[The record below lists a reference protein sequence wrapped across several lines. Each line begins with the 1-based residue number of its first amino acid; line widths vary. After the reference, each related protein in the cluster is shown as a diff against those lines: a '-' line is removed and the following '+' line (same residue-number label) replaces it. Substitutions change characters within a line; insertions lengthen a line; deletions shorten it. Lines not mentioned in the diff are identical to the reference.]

1 MVGSTS
7 ELPAQCRDVHQSPQ
21 MRLRL
26 GEQPGTAG
34 EHCVPRAQRPQF
46 AAAGGH
52 ADHLDGIEVH
62 QLTVIKRRGVCTV
75 RTEDRHVQI
84 TKWRAVR
91 LLHPGWRDNLHDMT
105 DELAD
110 LEGQTPIEHALAG
123 GEPQR
128 VGWFRF
134 YFADERW
141 EWSPQ
146 VEWMHG
152 YEHGNVDPTT
162 DLVLSHKHPDDYGQ
176 IAATL
181 QEIRRTSGAFSTRHR
196 IIDTHGE
203 VHHVVV
209 VGDQLF
215 DDSGA
220 VIGTHGF
227 YVDVTPSVN
236 EAQEEIVSEHV
247 AEIAEAR
254 GGIEQ
259 AKGMLM
265 LIYRINADSAFE
277 LLKWRSQE
285 TNVKLRVLAE
295 QIVKDFLDLTYD
307 EVLPGRAVYDRLLLT
322 AHLRLNS

>member
-1 MVGSTS
+1 
-7 ELPAQCRDVHQSPQ
+7 
-21 MRLRL
+21 
-26 GEQPGTAG
+26 
-34 EHCVPRAQRPQF
+34 
-46 AAAGGH
+46 
-52 ADHLDGIEVH
+52 
-62 QLTVIKRRGVCTV
+62 
-75 RTEDRHVQI
+75 
-84 TKWRAVR
+84 
-91 LLHPGWRDNLHDMT
+91 MT
-105 DELAD
+105 DELTD
-110 LEGQTPIEHALAG
+110 LDGQTPVEQALAG

-146 VEWMHG
+146 VERMHG
-152 YEHGNVDPTT
+152 YEPGQVHPTT

-176 IAATL
+176 VAATL
-181 QEIRRTSGAFSTRHR
+181 DEIRRTAGGFSTRHR
-196 IIDTHGE
+196 IIDTRGD

-215 DDSGA
+215 DGNNS
-220 VIGTHGF
+220 VVGTHGF
-227 YVDVTPSVN
+227 YVDVTPSIR
-236 EAQEEIVSEHV
+236 EAHDQVVSEAV

-265 LIYRINADSAFE
+265 LIYRISADSAFE

-295 QIVKDFLDLTYD
+295 QIVEDFLDLRYD
-307 EVLPGRAVYDRLLLT
+307 EVLPARAVYDRLLLT
-322 AHLRLNS
+322 AHFRVGP